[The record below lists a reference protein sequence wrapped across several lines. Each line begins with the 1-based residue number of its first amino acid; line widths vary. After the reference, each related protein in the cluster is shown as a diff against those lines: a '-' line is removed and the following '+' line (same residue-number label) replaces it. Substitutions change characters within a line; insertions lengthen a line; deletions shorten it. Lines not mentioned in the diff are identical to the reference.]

1 MTVEIHGFYE
11 PQFVKMKETF
21 HQNFKDGLEVAASHS
36 VTVNGGYVVD
46 IWASHND
53 VAKTMLWEKD
63 TILNVYSSTKVMS
76 ALCIHILVDRGL
88 IDVDELVAKYWPEF
102 TQNGK
107 GNLPVKYLLIHTSG
121 LAGWDTPITRE
132 DLYDNV

>member
-1 MTVEIHGFYE
+1 MTVDIHGFYE
-11 PQFVKMKETF
+11 PQFEKLKETF
-21 HQNFKDGLEVAASHS
+21 HQNFEDGLEVAASHS
-36 VTVNGGYVVD
+36 VTVNGGYAVD

-53 VAKTMLWEKD
+53 AAKTMLWEKE
-63 TILNVYSSTKVMS
+63 TILTVYSSTKVMS

-88 IDVDELVAKYWPEF
+88 IAVDELVAKYWPEF

-107 GNLPVKYLLIHTSG
+107 ENLQVKYLLIHTSG
-121 LAGWDTPITRE
+121 LAGWGTPITLE